1 MTRLTPYHAINNYFE
16 CKWTKLHN
24 QKRVA
29 ELIKKIRL
37 KYMSPTRDL
46 L

>member
-1 MTRLTPYHAINNYFE
+1 MTRVTPYHAINNYFE

-29 ELIKKIRL
+29 E
-37 KYMSPTRDL
+37 
-46 L
+46 